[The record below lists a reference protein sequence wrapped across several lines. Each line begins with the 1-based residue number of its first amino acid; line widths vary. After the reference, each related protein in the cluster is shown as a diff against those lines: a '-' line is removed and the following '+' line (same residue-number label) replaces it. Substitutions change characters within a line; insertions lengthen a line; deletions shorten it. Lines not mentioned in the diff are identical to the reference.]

1 MDDFIKKIL
10 IHRIFTT
17 LLIEAKVLHEKLDS
31 HFRNFFT
38 NNNLLPS
45 DHSLSLLSFF
55 D

>member
-17 LLIEAKVLHEKLDS
+17 LLIEAKVLHEKLNS

-38 NNNLLPS
+38 YDNLLPS
-45 DHSLSLLSFF
+45 YNSLSLLSFF
-55 D
+55 N